1 MRHQKAWKEFGLITL
16 STVLIAVGIYFFK
29 FTNHFT
35 FGGVTGLAVVV
46 ARLTPIS
53 AGDFTFLANIVLLFV
68 GFLFLGKGF
77 TARTAYSCI
86 LLSFTIS
93 ILERAL
99 PLSAPLTD
107 EPLLELVFAII
118 LPALGSA
125 VLFNIQASSGGT
137 DVIALLL
144 KKYTS
149 ANIGTALLFSDAV
162 VVFASFFVFDIRTGL
177 FSCLGLAIKSFM
189 IDTFIESINLCKYF
203 NVVCSHPEPICD
215 FIVNELNRSATV
227 CDAKGAFS
235 GRKKYIVLTVLN
247 RAQAVRLR
255 TYIKSL
261 EPDAFILI
269 TNTSEI
275 IGKGFHGI

>member
-1 MRHQKAWKEFGLITL
+1 MKHQKAWKEFGLITL

-53 AGDFTFLANIVLLFV
+53 AGDFTFLANIVLLVV

-86 LLSFTIS
+86 LLSVTIS

-99 PLSAPLTD
+99 PLSVPLTD

-203 NVVCSHPEPICD
+203 NVVCSQPEPICD

>member
-1 MRHQKAWKEFGLITL
+1 MKHQKAWKEFGLITL

-53 AGDFTFLANIVLLFV
+53 AGDFTFLANIVLLVV

-86 LLSFTIS
+86 LLSVTIS

-99 PLSAPLTD
+99 PLSVPLTD
-107 EPLLELVFAII
+107 EPLLELIFAII

-203 NVVCSHPEPICD
+203 NVVCSQPEPICD